1 MNTVS
6 KLEGFKLLTEFFSQA
21 LKKITKCSKEE
32 TEPLDGLMV
41 FNKITPSEDIM
52 FRQKAT
58 TTKTI

>member
-52 FRQKAT
+52 FR
-58 TTKTI
+58 